1 MPSKKC
7 PRTALYT
14 LLVTEDIPHEVVE
27 TVDRIEEVDEV
38 DVDVEILGLEMLG
51 LVFDHLE
58 CTLPGDH
65 GAEVVGK
72 LEGVVTEVLHNA
84 ITTIDDGEE
93 TPASGMGDVV
103 DLAHDL
109 DDWLVEADL

>member
-1 MPSKKC
+1 MTSSICGCRGISAKSAPAHDSNRGQPDTKATCCQCCSEQTKSY
-7 PRTALYT
+7 RVGT
-14 LLVTEDIPHEVVE
+14 LRES
-27 TVDRIEEVDEV
+27 
-38 DVDVEILGLEMLG
+38 
-51 LVFDHLE
+51 FDHLE